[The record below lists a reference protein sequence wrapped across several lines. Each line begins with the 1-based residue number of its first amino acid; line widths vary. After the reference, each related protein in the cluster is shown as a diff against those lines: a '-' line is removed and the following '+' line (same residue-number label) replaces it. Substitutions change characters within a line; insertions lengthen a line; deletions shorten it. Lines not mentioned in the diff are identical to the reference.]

1 VEKSEAGFSGSANDA
16 VDEGHQLEAVAAE
29 LAAQAVQPARDGF
42 HGRARRVGHGLVV
55 REAEGRVERGE
66 SRLASAQAQAAEA
79 LDVVVGDG
87 QRGSDGRGQDAFM

>member
-42 HGRARRVGHGLVV
+42 HGRARRVGQDLVLG
-55 REAEGRVERGE
+55 EAESGIERGE
-66 SRLASAQAQAAEA
+66 PRLAWAQAQAAEA
-79 LDVVVGDG
+79 LDVFVGDG
-87 QRGSDGRGQDAFM
+87 QRGSDGRGRDAFM